1 MPPFLSLNAVASLGS
16 NKLGYEAF
24 EDRSFVRL
32 SVRLLVRLSSV
43 ELRGSHYHPLFGN
56 MSLRS
61 SSCVEDQLQGETFDF
76 S

>member
-1 MPPFLSLNAVASLGS
+1 MPVNAAILSLNAVASLGS

-32 SVRLLVRLSSV
+32 SVRLSSV
-43 ELRGSHYHPLFGN
+43 ELRGCHYHPLFGK

-61 SSCVEDQLQGETFDF
+61 YSCVEDQLQGETFDF
-76 S
+76 A